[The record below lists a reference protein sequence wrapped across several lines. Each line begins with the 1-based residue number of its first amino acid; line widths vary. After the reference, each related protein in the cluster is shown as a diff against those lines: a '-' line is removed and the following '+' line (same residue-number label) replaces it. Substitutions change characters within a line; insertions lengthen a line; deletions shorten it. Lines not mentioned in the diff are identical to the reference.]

1 MKFKVPEKIG
11 RRAMFEVD
19 GEPCCVIGHLAHQI
33 GVRDYQPDRICEA
46 VHTLFPELNIWE
58 VTLLNDGMRLNKQR
72 QKLFARIV
80 KEGGYELED

>member
-11 RRAMFEVD
+11 RRAMFGVD
-19 GEPCCVIGHLAHQI
+19 GEPCCVIGHLAWQI
-33 GVRDYQPDRICEA
+33 GVRDYEPHRITTA

-80 KEGGYELED
+80 KEGGYELEE